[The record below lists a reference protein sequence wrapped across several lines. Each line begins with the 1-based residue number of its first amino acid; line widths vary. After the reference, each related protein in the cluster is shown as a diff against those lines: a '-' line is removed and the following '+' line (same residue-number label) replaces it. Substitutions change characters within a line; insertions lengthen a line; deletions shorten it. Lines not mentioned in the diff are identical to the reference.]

1 MKFFLFYLKYFKNCK
16 YIESCDAKVSV
27 FIESC
32 YSKLN
37 ILNLVTQNWIYWILL
52 RKIEYIESCDAKSN
66 TLNLAKHNRIKKIFW
81 IYWILWRKVE
91 YIEYYDAKFNTLNL
105 VESCDVQIIKYTEC
119 CDVKLNLVMYS

>member
-27 FIESC
+27 F
-32 YSKLN
+32 
-37 ILNLVTQNWIYWILL
+37 
-52 RKIEYIESCDAKSN
+52 IESCDAKSN